1 MRKETQK
8 HSKLLRGPPR
18 KPKQSGHA
26 IWVGNLPVN
35 TSIIALK
42 DHFAKGFTLEI
53 ESVFLMSKSNCAFVN
68 YSTEKAC
75 SDAAA
80 RFHNSRFMG
89 TLLACRIRTP
99 LAHSPNKL
107 YDVDSENRSRSS
119 LSLSGET
126 VAQCESP
133 IKTEMANKETTETIS
148 ASRES
153 DRFFIMKSLTVQD
166 LVLSVQ
172 YGIWIT
178 QYHNEELLN
187 RAYEVS
193 CLYIS
198 FAIDHC

>member
-1 MRKETQK
+1 
-8 HSKLLRGPPR
+8 
-18 KPKQSGHA
+18 
-26 IWVGNLPVN
+26 VN

-53 ESVFLMSKSNCAFVN
+53 ESVFLISKSNCAFVN
-68 YSTEKAC
+68 YSTKKAC
-75 SDAAA
+75 NDAAA
-80 RFHNSRFMG
+80 RFHNSRFMD
-89 TLLACRIRTP
+89 TSLTCRIRTS
-99 LAHSPNKL
+99 LAHSPDKL
-107 YDVDSENRSRSS
+107 YDVDSESRSRSS
-119 LSLSGET
+119 LSFSDET
-126 VAQCESP
+126 AVQCESP
-133 IKTEMANKETTETIS
+133 IKMEMANKETAETIS
-148 ASRES
+148 ASKKS

-166 LVLSVQ
+166 LVLSVR